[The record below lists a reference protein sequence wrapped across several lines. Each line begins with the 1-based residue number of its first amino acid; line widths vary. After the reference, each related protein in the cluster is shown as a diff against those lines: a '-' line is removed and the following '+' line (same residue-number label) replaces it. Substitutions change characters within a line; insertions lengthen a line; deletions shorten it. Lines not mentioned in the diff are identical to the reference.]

1 MESLRIV
8 LDVSVSHVVAAVC
21 LSWRPNLLFSASQL
35 ALGLP
40 AAGLLGES
48 TLGAQLQHFC
58 CYVLN
63 NLHKETL
70 LS

>member
-1 MESLRIV
+1 MKSVCIL
-8 LDVSVSHVVAAVC
+8 LDVSVSHVVAAVY
-21 LSWRPNLLFSASQL
+21 LSWRPNLLFIASQL

-40 AAGLLGES
+40 AAGLRGKY
-48 TLGAQLQHFC
+48 TLGAQLQHFNC
-58 CYVLN
+58 HVLS